1 MEYALPALEVH
12 EMIWWQLECLDK
24 AFNQG
29 AAMDTLHMVWGES
42 LVSALFPY

>member
-1 MEYALPALEVH
+1 METVAQAVT
-12 EMIWWQLECLDK
+12 EMEAAEFRLGCLNK

-42 LVSALFPY
+42 LVGALFPY